1 MLDPVACAGME
12 IGEPRVAVTA
22 LIDLHHLLIERGFR
36 RIFRDD
42 SHIILE
48 ERDDKIATAGPAAG
62 AAPAEHRVRL
72 HPTAGM
78 AAAERAK
85 VLAVLANLLMQ
96 AAGAA
101 ARECS
106 DDKR

>member
-1 MLDPVACAGME
+1 
-12 IGEPRVAVTA
+12 
-22 LIDLHHLLIERGFR
+22 
-36 RIFRDD
+36 
-42 SHIILE
+42 
-48 ERDDKIATAGPAAG
+48 
-62 AAPAEHRVRL
+62 
-72 HPTAGM
+72 M

-85 VLAVLANLLMQ
+85 VLAILANLLMQ